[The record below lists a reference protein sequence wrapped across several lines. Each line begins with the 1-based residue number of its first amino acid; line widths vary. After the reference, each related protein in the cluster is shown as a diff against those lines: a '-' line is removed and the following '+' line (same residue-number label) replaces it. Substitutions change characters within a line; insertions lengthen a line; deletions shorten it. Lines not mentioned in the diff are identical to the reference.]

1 MVEAAT
7 EFRKNSFNDQDSATL
22 AKVATMFQNVADE
35 SMSAADSASFIIA
48 QMKAFNIEA
57 DDAYRIID
65 SVNAVSN
72 NFAVSSGDLANNLGN
87 MSAAMATGNNTF
99 EQSLGM
105 LTAMTEITRSAAK
118 GSRAM
123 ITVQGRLNQ
132 VVDESS
138 DTGKKLTEWYQKH
151 QIAIKDDEGQ
161 VRSLYEVLK
170 DVAKIWP
177 ELTKNEQM
185 YYLQQQAGTT
195 QTQNLAALLS
205 NFQTA
210 IDATT
215 TALESNGSA
224 MKENESYMESLEAKE
239 QSLKA
244 EFEDFSNRVLS
255 KEFVGGLVDAGHAM
269 LSFANNDVGAAVV
282 RVAGFSAALTSLVG
296 IAGTVIGKIS
306 QLSSA
311 LSAAGGASGVIGTLL
326 APKTLLII
334 AGVATAI
341 GLLAEV
347 VKAVNQA
354 IENSKFENLEKQAE
368 ELTDQVNQTKNNL
381 DEAKQKLNE
390 LNAVPESD
398 RADEWRREREELQQT
413 IDAYEFLLDL
423 RKQEERAKKEQA
435 YSADVSGMTQ
445 AQTITDDEGYGRFL
459 TGELMSDEQVAVAT
473 AQYNNLTEAIKANA
487 KEFSEYFDEKSRIA
501 IAEAIEAGDF
511 DKAIQLER
519 RALQMLGITFRETT
533 QTAEEFE
540 ASQGDLMSALAQE
553 VTTTKN
559 FTDAQKEQYE
569 AYVEL
574 NQGRYEFLSTQNEL
588 NESEQAFID
597 GYRAMTAAFLVGNR
611 QFSND
616 IDLLEYL
623 AKSLNVSSEE
633 AYKLAREFGLV
644 DTAWRELRAD
654 LYGIGDVANAVS
666 ETTSEVDSYI
676 DALNEYRQANQDT
689 VDSNGILVQS
699 LFDSNG
705 QLTETGRQ
713 ALQTSDSMASM
724 AKTFIEAQQAQAQ
737 ADFSALILAIQE
749 VGSQAS
755 ITASQIASMM
765 SMAGVS
771 ISGVETEAGS
781 AKFKGWLSAQLGRAA
796 TNQDVLDYIRQQ
808 GEANYKK
815 KMDEYKNQLS
825 QIGGYVSS
833 GAKSTA
839 KNVENTAK
847 QATDNI
853 ANYAKEQAE
862 AVSQE
867 IEDMFSKL
875 RDTEEDYW
883 DAKIDALEEQNK
895 EIDRQ
900 VQLEEKLKAL
910 EEAKNQKVLLYK
922 DGRFQYDTNRAAVA
936 SAQYD
941 LNKTWIDV
949 SLDKQKDIL
958 TKMKNG
964 ALDLIDEWKEKALEQ
979 GELTAEDINTLL
991 GEYHDLGNAQY
1002 ETVAWGTAG
1011 ISNLI
1016 GTGMSVIGNAIAKSK
1031 LGQQL
1036 GLGNLNQQLANAG
1049 AFSGLYTG
1057 SDLRSGGT
1065 SGAVGAGG
1073 TGSYVGG
1080 GGTTSTGSVADLLNK
1095 NFGAGLTP
1103 TGTGGGTTKAT
1114 GKIPT
1119 YRSQYGTTTW
1129 GGKDLNAPSTTTT
1142 ALKGIRES
1150 YVEDAIKYGAGI
1162 AWWIQRMTPTNDYLG
1177 PGSYGE
1183 TYESLLNTD
1192 WQSRA
1197 FGAKSAEEL
1206 MDYMQRSAAQKII
1219 GGYDGDINEWYD
1231 KTSLDAYR
1239 ALYFRDPKAAI
1250 GNLYTDPDY
1259 RLYDA
1264 LLFSKYFGK
1273 EGEIPDFE
1281 TAGKK
1286 AFSGAFEES
1295 GPLSIQQLR
1304 QSAAVGSGGMSEW
1317 ATGKILELSVKTQ
1330 LEQLEAIDKQLE
1342 ENDARQ
1348 KTASGEELKQLQ
1360 LLNKELTGTRKDIID
1375 NFGKYE
1381 TGVASWDVYGQPTVE
1396 REERWAT
1403 DEELEAI
1410 GVTRPSRAKALQAQ
1424 IDSLSAAWWAT
1435 DDPDEKAKLHRQ
1447 AEALRAELADEAL
1460 KTAAMDI
1467 DGTVMTDEERY
1478 DMMRA
1483 QLAENSQAWFNADDA
1498 EKARLHDENE
1508 AIRKQLEDAGQSYAR
1523 GTTYA
1528 RGGLS
1533 LVGEDGPEMRVLGK
1547 GDGIIPSDVT
1557 SNLWKFGQNPRMFMR
1572 SYGQSLSNMFN
1583 ISNLTLPNVHDAQSL
1598 VSGLERMAHQYV
1610 AQRS

>member
-1 MVEAAT
+1 
-7 EFRKNSFNDQDSATL
+7 
-22 AKVATMFQNVADE
+22 
-35 SMSAADSASFIIA
+35 
-48 QMKAFNIEA
+48 
-57 DDAYRIID
+57 
-65 SVNAVSN
+65 
-72 NFAVSSGDLANNLGN
+72 
-87 MSAAMATGNNTF
+87 MATIAARIVKNQDALAEYGIQVEKTDG
-99 EQSLGM
+99 SLKSTYDI
-105 LTAMTEITRSAAK
+105 LAELKPKWDSMTDAQRVALGDTIA
-118 GSRAM
+118 G
-123 ITVQGRLNQ
+123 QNQ
-132 VVDESS
+132 Y
-138 DTGKKLTEWYQKH
+138 K
-151 QIAIKDDEGQ
+151 
-161 VRSLYEVLK
+161 VLAS
-170 DVAKIWP
+170 VM
-177 ELTKNEQM
+177 Q
-185 YYLQQQAGTT
+185 
-195 QTQNLAALLS
+195 
-205 NFQTA
+205 NFQHA
-210 IDATT
+210 IDATEV
-215 TALESNGSA
+215 ALNSSGSA
-224 MKENESYMESLEAKE
+224 IKENERYMESLEAKE
-239 QSLKA
+239 QAVAA
-244 EFEDFSNRVLS
+244 EFEDFANRVLS
-255 KEFVGGLVDAGHAM
+255 KEVVGGFLDAKQAA
-269 LSFANNDVGAAVV
+269 LQLINTDFGAAITRIVGV
-282 RVAGFSAALTSLVG
+282 GTAAASVAGIIGTMGAKLALVAKQLQSAGAATGVLGVLTS
-296 IAGTVIGKIS
+296 
-306 QLSSA
+306 
-311 LSAAGGASGVIGTLL
+311 
-326 APKTLLII
+326 PKSLLII
-334 AGVATAI
+334 GAVAAGVA
-341 GLLAEV
+341 GLVELFRSWSDAMGWFNNEAKTTTERLAD
-347 VKAVNQA
+347 
-354 IENSKFENLEKQAE
+354 INSKIQEMEDPSSEYNQLKEN
-368 ELTDQVNQTKNNL
+368 
-381 DEAKQKLNE
+381 
-390 LNAVPESD
+390 
-398 RADEWRREREELQQT
+398 
-413 IDAYEFLLDL
+413 ID
-423 RKQEERAKKEQA
+423 
-435 YSADVSGMTQ
+435 
-445 AQTITDDEGYGRFL
+445 
-459 TGELMSDEQVAVAT
+459 
-473 AQYNNLTEAIKANA
+473 NLTEAEKNRLNVLELQLDNL
-487 KEFSEYFDEKSRIA
+487 KEQQRITKDEELKQWSQSQ
-501 IAEAIEAGDF
+501 IEERPITTTTYDDTGDF
-511 DKAIQLER
+511 GVTETTYYTEVEQQLER
-519 RALQMLGITFRETT
+519 YRNQVKALADDYNAGNISQKEYILGLQEIIDGASDTESHLRELDARYKETGDDAFKLTFEQRQLLSILNDIGDRINNYAGSIANAANATDDLANATNNVTIEKLVDQLALEAYQSGVTGQALVDLVSQEIIFNNTGLDVSQKLAALQQLATQAGYTAAAIASIGNGATGISTEDQITNIMKDAR
-533 QTAEEFE
+533 
-540 ASQGDLMSALAQE
+540 LA
-553 VTTTKN
+553 
-559 FTDAQKEQYE
+559 
-569 AYVEL
+569 
-574 NQGRYEFLSTQNEL
+574 G
-588 NESEQAFID
+588 ESLTREQAEQRYLKSEWDKSFNINKVEAD
-597 GYRAMTAAFLVGNR
+597 TKAAWSSV
-611 QFSND
+611 D
-616 IDLLEYL
+616 
-623 AKSLNVSSEE
+623 KVVS
-633 AYKLAREFGLV
+633 G
-644 DTAWRELRAD
+644 
-654 LYGIGDVANAVS
+654 G
-666 ETTSEVDSYI
+666 
-676 DALNEYRQANQDT
+676 
-689 VDSNGILVQS
+689 
-699 LFDSNG
+699 
-705 QLTETGRQ
+705 
-713 ALQTSDSMASM
+713 
-724 AKTFIEAQQAQAQ
+724 
-737 ADFSALILAIQE
+737 
-749 VGSQAS
+749 
-755 ITASQIASMM
+755 
-765 SMAGVS
+765 AG
-771 ISGVETEAGS
+771 
-781 AKFKGWLSAQLGRAA
+781 
-796 TNQDVLDYIRQQ
+796 
-808 GEANYKK
+808 
-815 KMDEYKNQLS
+815 
-825 QIGGYVSS
+825 
-833 GAKSTA
+833 STA

-847 QATDNI
+847 RATNNI

-910 EEAKNQKVLLYK
+910 EEAKNQQVLLYK

-1036 GLGNLNQQLANAG
+1036 GLGNLNQQLANSG

-1065 SGAVGAGG
+1065 SG
-1073 TGSYVGG
+1073 
-1080 GGTTSTGSVADLLNK
+1080 ADLLNK

-1192 WQSRA
+1192 WQARA

-1239 ALYFRDPKAAI
+1239 ALYFRDPEAAI
-1250 GNLYTDPDY
+1250 GNLYKSPEY

-1273 EGEIPDFE
+1273 KGEIPDFE

-1317 ATGKILELSVKTQ
+1317 ATAKILELSVKTQ

-1348 KTASGEELKQLQ
+1348 KTASGEELKQLR

-1381 TGVASWDVYGQPTVE
+1381 TGVASWDVYGQPIVE

-1403 DEELEAI
+1403 DEELKAI

-1424 IDSLSAAWWAT
+1424 IDALSAAWWET
-1435 DDPDEKAKLHRQ
+1435 DDPAEKDKLHRQ
-1447 AEALRAELADEAL
+1447 AEALRAELAEEAL
-1460 KTAAMDI
+1460 NTAGSDASDAMDI
-1467 DGTVMTDEERY
+1467 DGTPMTDDERY

-1483 QLAENSQAWFNADDA
+1483 QLAENSQAWFDASDA

-1508 AIRKQLEDAGQSYAR
+1508 AIRRQLEDAGQSYAR

-1533 LVGEDGPEMRVLGK
+1533 LVGEDGPEMRVLGR

-1557 SNLWKFGQNPRMFMR
+1557 NNLWKFGQNPHMFMR
-1572 SYGQSLSNMFN
+1572 SYGQSLSNTFN

>member
-1 MVEAAT
+1 MGETAESNIAGYNKFVTDYLASRAT
-7 EFRKNSFNDQDSATL
+7 ENFQSTMDNIKGQIDQLNQYTST
-22 AKVATMFQNVADE
+22 
-35 SMSAADSASFIIA
+35 
-48 QMKAFNIEA
+48 
-57 DDAYRIID
+57 
-65 SVNAVSN
+65 SV
-72 NFAVSSGDLANNLGN
+72 GG
-87 MSAAMATGNNTF
+87 
-99 EQSLGM
+99 
-105 LTAMTEITRSAAK
+105 SAAK
-118 GSRAM
+118 
-123 ITVQGRLNQ
+123 
-132 VVDESS
+132 
-138 DTGKKLTEWYQKH
+138 
-151 QIAIKDDEGQ
+151 
-161 VRSLYEVLK
+161 
-170 DVAKIWP
+170 
-177 ELTKNEQM
+177 
-185 YYLQQQAGTT
+185 
-195 QTQNLAALLS
+195 
-205 NFQTA
+205 
-210 IDATT
+210 
-215 TALESNGSA
+215 
-224 MKENESYMESLEAKE
+224 
-239 QSLKA
+239 
-244 EFEDFSNRVLS
+244 
-255 KEFVGGLVDAGHAM
+255 
-269 LSFANNDVGAAVV
+269 
-282 RVAGFSAALTSLVG
+282 
-296 IAGTVIGKIS
+296 
-306 QLSSA
+306 
-311 LSAAGGASGVIGTLL
+311 
-326 APKTLLII
+326 
-334 AGVATAI
+334 
-341 GLLAEV
+341 
-347 VKAVNQA
+347 
-354 IENSKFENLEKQAE
+354 
-368 ELTDQVNQTKNNL
+368 
-381 DEAKQKLNE
+381 
-390 LNAVPESD
+390 
-398 RADEWRREREELQQT
+398 
-413 IDAYEFLLDL
+413 
-423 RKQEERAKKEQA
+423 
-435 YSADVSGMTQ
+435 
-445 AQTITDDEGYGRFL
+445 
-459 TGELMSDEQVAVAT
+459 
-473 AQYNNLTEAIKANA
+473 
-487 KEFSEYFDEKSRIA
+487 
-501 IAEAIEAGDF
+501 
-511 DKAIQLER
+511 
-519 RALQMLGITFRETT
+519 
-533 QTAEEFE
+533 
-540 ASQGDLMSALAQE
+540 
-553 VTTTKN
+553 
-559 FTDAQKEQYE
+559 
-569 AYVEL
+569 
-574 NQGRYEFLSTQNEL
+574 
-588 NESEQAFID
+588 
-597 GYRAMTAAFLVGNR
+597 
-611 QFSND
+611 
-616 IDLLEYL
+616 
-623 AKSLNVSSEE
+623 
-633 AYKLAREFGLV
+633 
-644 DTAWRELRAD
+644 
-654 LYGIGDVANAVS
+654 
-666 ETTSEVDSYI
+666 
-676 DALNEYRQANQDT
+676 
-689 VDSNGILVQS
+689 
-699 LFDSNG
+699 
-705 QLTETGRQ
+705 
-713 ALQTSDSMASM
+713 
-724 AKTFIEAQQAQAQ
+724 
-737 ADFSALILAIQE
+737 
-749 VGSQAS
+749 
-755 ITASQIASMM
+755 
-765 SMAGVS
+765 
-771 ISGVETEAGS
+771 
-781 AKFKGWLSAQLGRAA
+781 
-796 TNQDVLDYIRQQ
+796 
-808 GEANYKK
+808 
-815 KMDEYKNQLS
+815 
-825 QIGGYVSS
+825 
-833 GAKSTA
+833 TA

-847 QATDNI
+847 RATDNI

-1036 GLGNLNQQLANAG
+1036 GLGNLNQQLANSG

-1065 SGAVGAGG
+1065 SGA
-1073 TGSYVGG
+1073 
-1080 GGTTSTGSVADLLNK
+1080 DLLNK
-1095 NFGAGLTP
+1095 NFGTGLAP
-1103 TGTGGGTTKAT
+1103 TGTGGGTRRKTER
-1114 GKIPT
+1114 IPT
-1119 YRSQYGTTTW
+1119 YRSAYGTTTW
-1129 GGKDLNAPSTTTT
+1129 SGKNLNAPSTQMT
-1142 ALKGIRES
+1142 AAKGLRES

-1162 AWWIQRMTPTNDYLG
+1162 SWWLQQMSRPTSDTLTKEEREAFNAWAGLPE
-1177 PGSYGE
+1177 GSTFLFPSDYGE
-1183 TYESLLNTD
+1183 TQLGLLYNN
-1192 WQSRA
+1192 WQKKA
-1197 FGAKSAEEL
+1197 FEAASTGEL
-1206 MDYMQRSAAQKII
+1206 MDYMERAAAQKIFF
-1219 GGYDGDINEWYD
+1219 GYDGDINEWYD

-1239 ALYFRDPKAAI
+1239 ALYFRDPEAAI
-1250 GNLYTDPDY
+1250 GNLYTDPEY

-1273 EGEIPDFE
+1273 KGEIPDFK

-1348 KTASGEELKQLQ
+1348 KTASGEELKQLR

-1424 IDSLSAAWWAT
+1424 IDALSAAWWET
-1435 DDPDEKAKLHRQ
+1435 DDPAEKAKLHRQ
-1447 AEALRAELADEAL
+1447 AEALRAELAEEAL
-1460 KTAAMDI
+1460 NTAGSDASDAMDI
-1467 DGTVMTDEERY
+1467 DGTPMTDEERY

-1483 QLAENSQAWFNADDA
+1483 QLAENSQAWFDASDA

-1508 AIRKQLEDAGQSYAR
+1508 AIRRQLEDAGQSYAR

-1557 SNLWKFGQNPRMFMR
+1557 SNLWKFGQNPHMFMR